1 MFRVRAMRAVLL
13 GSRSRQTH
21 SRSGCLSD
29 NLSTMQK
36 PPVVG
41 IINSTPDI
49 VDMLRVTF
57 ETAGFAVVSTFT
69 HAIRDGEVDI
79 EAMMRQ
85 HDPRVIVYDIAPPYA
100 SNWQLF
106 QHIASMPAMQ
116 GRTFILTSINKDRV
130 QELARDCG
138 LPILE
143 VAETP
148 HDLDALLT
156 EVARAVGEGLGRPR
170 T

>member
-1 MFRVRAMRAVLL
+1 M
-13 GSRSRQTH
+13 H
-21 SRSGCLSD
+21 
-29 NLSTMQK
+29 K

-69 HAIRDGEVDI
+69 HAIRDGEVDV
-79 EAMMRQ
+79 EALMRQ
-85 HDPRVIVYDIAPPYA
+85 HEPKVIVYDIAPPYT

-116 GRTFILTSINKDRV
+116 GRIFILSSINKVRV
-130 QELARDCG
+130 EELARSAG
-138 LPILE
+138 LPIFE

-148 HDLDALLT
+148 HDLDAL
-156 EVARAVGEGLGRPR
+156 VMHVVRAQGEGPGLLRGLNSPR
-170 T
+170 RNPPS

>member
-1 MFRVRAMRAVLL
+1 M
-13 GSRSRQTH
+13 H
-21 SRSGCLSD
+21 
-29 NLSTMQK
+29 K

-57 ETAGFAVVSTFT
+57 ETAGFAVVATFT

-85 HDPRVIVYDIAPPYA
+85 HDPKVIVYDIAPPYA

-116 GRTFILTSINKDRV
+116 GRIFILTSINKARV
-130 QELARDCG
+130 EEFARGSG
-138 LPILE
+138 LPVFE

-148 HDLDALLT
+148 YDLDALVA
-156 EVARAVGEGLGRPR
+156 EAARAQGKGPGLLRGLKSAKKRS
-170 T
+170 